1 MADNFVWNEI
11 EHRAKRRWP
20 RRGGGQE
27 PGITAEGKLPK
38 GSLILIQFI
47 ENILNRSFRRGGRAA
62 EGAPLLREY
71 MVYPVSRVRIPLS
84 PPINKYRVND
94 PVFVY
99 YWMVR
104 TREEG

>member
-1 MADNFVWNEI
+1 MGGI
-11 EHRAKRRWP
+11 G
-20 RRGGGQE
+20 RGGSAVARRVSGFRC
-27 PGITAEGKLPK
+27 K
-38 GSLILIQFI
+38 
-47 ENILNRSFRRGGRAA
+47 NIFNNWRGGRVA